1 MRQVKRIL
9 KIWIGIIVALL
20 ILPVLLYIIRFSY
33 LPLSENPVDWTNFSV
48 YLSNIMN
55 PMLLCINI
63 ILLIKLTYEVAS
75 FNEKNVRNDMRQRA
89 YTDIT
94 KSLFSLTSILR
105 SSNNKHVDLVIL
117 RNDVILFSNTMK
129 HLFDFEGFEDLTDNL
144 DNSLMKLA
152 DSNFIKND
160 MIFNEDTPESKE
172 FLVFFEEF
180 DLIRKEFINSL
191 QKSILN

>member
-1 MRQVKRIL
+1 
-9 KIWIGIIVALL
+9 
-20 ILPVLLYIIRFSY
+20 
-33 LPLSENPVDWTNFSV
+33 
-48 YLSNIMN
+48 
-55 PMLLCINI
+55 
-63 ILLIKLTYEVAS
+63 
-75 FNEKNVRNDMRQRA
+75 
-89 YTDIT
+89 
-94 KSLFSLTSILR
+94 
-105 SSNNKHVDLVIL
+105 
-117 RNDVILFSNTMK
+117 MK